1 MSPRIAFAVV
11 LFWSCLAACGESPE
25 GAGETAGQGGSHQ
38 AGSGGVAGAS
48 GTSTTAG
55 SGSAGA
61 FGGVGGSGGASG
73 ATAGSAGAS
82 NRAGTGNAS
91 GGNGAGGGGGTGAT
105 SGSAGSSGSEGGDD
119 AVGGEAGASGDSAGA
134 GGAPGATLTSFELVV
149 IGSST
154 AAGEGA
160 SDESLGWVSLL
171 ASALDERVDIPFEVT
186 NLAVSGYASAQLS
199 PDSGSSGNIDDAI
212 DEAPTLILVALA
224 GSNDL
229 GAGVSEETFLS
240 RLRAIRETANDAGI
254 PVFFLSTAPKDL
266 SQSEREALRDWALAM
281 GDALETCW
289 APGDGAYSP
298 CFIDVFE
305 PLANDSLGIRGEFGA
320 GDGIHLNDDG
330 HVAVFEAAEPIV
342 ATYLCTVA
350 SCD

>member
-1 MSPRIAFAVV
+1 MSPRIAFATS
-11 LFWSCLAACGESPE
+11 LFSVCVAACGAEAPDETVGTS
-25 GAGETAGQGGSHQ
+25 GAGGTSQAGGSG
-38 AGSGGVAGAS
+38 AGVAAGPSGTSGGGNAGAS
-48 GTSTTAG
+48 GVGGTTGNATGGAG
-55 SGSAGA
+55 AASGGGAGRSSGGGGNVGSAGA
-61 FGGVGGSGGASG
+61 GSTVDAGVP
-73 ATAGSAGAS
+73 
-82 NRAGTGNAS
+82 
-91 GGNGAGGGGGTGAT
+91 GAGG
-105 SGSAGSSGSEGGDD
+105 ED
-119 AVGGEAGASGDSAGA
+119 AVGGDGSAGESAAGA
-134 GGAPGATLTSFELVV
+134 GRGGTPGATLTSFELVV

-160 SDESLGWVSLL
+160 SDESRGWVSLL
-171 ASALDERVDIPFEVT
+171 EDALDERVDIPFEVT

-212 DEAPTLILVALA
+212 DEAPALILVALA

-229 GAGVSEETFLS
+229 GAGVSEDTFLS
-240 RLRAIRETANDAGI
+240 RLRTIRETANDAGI

-266 SQSEREALRDWALAM
+266 SQSEREALSDWALAM
-281 GDALETCW
+281 HDALEPCW
-289 APGDGAYSP
+289 APSDSAYSP

-305 PLANDSLGIRGEFGA
+305 PLANDSLGIRSEYGA